1 MRNRPKFCK
10 IKLTILFGIFCLAA
24 VLRFWN
30 FHNRLVLYSD
40 SARDALVGYAAVK
53 YRQFP
58 LTGSFSSAGPFVFG
72 PVFYYFIMLSYV
84 LLPSL
89 TFGPWYGVAFLSL
102 FLVFIVSFA
111 AYRVKGWT
119 AGMITATLAAVSP
132 AQVFR
137 SLSLTQHSL
146 VGVFTALVLLAT
158 IYYGQTKRTR
168 WIFLLGIFVGLALSL
183 HYQAATLLIAGTIAL
198 AIHRRH
204 VRRII
209 IDIAAYVVGIIIPLL
224 PLLYW
229 DSKQQWANLRNLL
242 DYLFIGQYRIFVS
255 RRWLTFITDFIPET
269 WGNISGGSHILGLVS
284 LLIVGVM
291 LLRYALKRKYS
302 VEFVWILLIFILQ
315 VVAIRYYRGE
325 LFEGYLI
332 ALHPFVLF
340 LSGWA
345 ISEFLKIEKLKL
357 AAAAVFVLFT
367 AGSLRSSIK
376 IVSWNDN
383 ITKHLESILS
393 GISQKYAYSKVNPY
407 DFQYSSSEF
416 SYSLSYLLEQK
427 HSVSQDGVPIGIC
440 LWGCPED
447 NTAWVIDRVQYMD
460 KGYEV
465 VELFDVPENIGDT
478 SLWTDVS
485 AMNTLKE
492 VGFWWRE
499 KPLQSNFSLKQ
510 FIVNDIL

>member
-72 PVFYYFIMLSYV
+72 PVFYYFIMLFYV

-89 TFGPWYGVAFLSL
+89 AFSPWFGVALLSL
-102 FLVFIVSFA
+102 FLVFIVSLA
-111 AYRVKGWT
+111 AYRVRGWT

-146 VGVFTALVLLAT
+146 VGIFAALVLLAT
-158 IYYGQTKRTR
+158 VEYGQTKRTK

-183 HYQAATLLIAGTIAL
+183 HYQAATFLVAGTIAL
-198 AIHRRH
+198 AVHRRQ

-209 IDIAAYVVGIIIPLL
+209 IDIGAYVVGIIIPLL

-229 DSKQQWANLRNLL
+229 DSRQQWANLRNLL
-242 DYLFIGQYRIFVS
+242 DYLFIGQYRVFVS

-269 WGNISGGSHILGLVS
+269 WGNISGGDKVSGLAA

-291 LLRYALKRKYS
+291 LARYALKRKMA
-302 VEFVWILLIFILQ
+302 VEFIWILFLFALQ
-315 VVAIRYYRGE
+315 VIATRYYRGE

-332 ALHPFVLF
+332 AFHPFILF
-340 LSGWA
+340 FSGWA
-345 ISEFLKIEKLKL
+345 ISELLNIRKLKL
-357 AAAAVFVLFT
+357 IAVTVFVLLVI
-367 AGSLRSSIK
+367 GSFRSSMMI
-376 IVSWNDN
+376 ISWDDN
-383 ITKHLESILS
+383 IIKHLESTVS
-393 GISQKYAYSKVNPY
+393 DISQRYPSSKAAVY
-407 DFQYSSSEF
+407 DFQYNSSEF
-416 SYSLSYLLEQK
+416 SYSLSYLLERK
-427 HSVSQDGVPIGIC
+427 LLVSKGGVPIGIC
-440 LWGCPED
+440 LWKCPD
-447 NTAWVIDRVQYMD
+447 DVATRIISRVKYMD
-460 KGYEV
+460 REYEV
-465 VELFDVPENIGDT
+465 VELFDTLENIGDA
-478 SLWTDVS
+478 SVWTEVS
-485 AMNTLKE
+485 AANTLKE